1 MKEKIL
7 IIVPHLSTGGMPQ
20 YLLKKILAFQNQ
32 FEIFVVE
39 YNNFGKFDVQKKKI
53 IEALGVEQDEE
64 GKKQNRTDE
73 TKDGRKK
80 KPRTIEKSK
89 HGRQENIRHE
99 GHTTNR
105 TEEQKKKGEQKRRKE
120 GRNERWDH
128 LVSFQTFDPL
138 EMLYTPKDS

>member
-1 MKEKIL
+1 MKRGKKWWVVRESEREEEEVK
-7 IIVPHLSTGGMPQ
+7 VTMPI
-20 YLLKKILAFQNQ
+20 KRKTRRK
-32 FEIFVVE
+32 E
-39 YNNFGKFDVQKKKI
+39 VQ
-53 IEALGVEQDEE
+53 E

-105 TEEQKKKGEQKRRKE
+105 TEEQKKKGEQKHRKE